1 MKHPSL
7 LHIADF
13 TYELPDHKIARY
25 PLEQR
30 DQSKLLVWGS
40 TQGFDRLGEVSEF
53 SNEVSGP
60 IRENT
65 YANIADELPS
75 GSLLVFNNTKVVEAR
90 LLFQKPTGGLIEL
103 FCLEPADQYEDI
115 TTAMLQ
121 KGSVQWKCLVG
132 GAKKWK
138 EGVVQLSVAAPSG
151 GAGVGAAGGSA
162 GLRIEA
168 RKVEALPD
176 CFLIEF
182 RWEPAGLSFAEVLH
196 LAGDIPLPPY
206 LNRATEEADKERY
219 QTIYAKHDGSVAAP
233 TAGLHFTERVFSK
246 LSEKNILKAYVTL
259 HVGAGTFKP
268 VKAAQMKDHEMHA
281 EFIDVTVET
290 VEQLLAHVEK
300 GIIAVG
306 TTSLRTLESLY
317 WIGVKTIRNPAI
329 SSDNL
334 HVTQWEPYVSAGE
347 IAENKSAQKNI
358 PKEYTSGGNKVLP
371 TATESLQSLLQWMQK
386 NNASR
391 IITKTQIIIAPGYSF
406 KLIRALIT
414 NFHQPQS
421 TLLLLVSAIVGENWK
436 KIYQYALDNEYRFLS
451 YGDGSILWVAK
462 PESVEN

>member
-7 LHIADF
+7 LHISDF

-40 TQGFDRLGEVSEF
+40 
-53 SNEVSGP
+53 GP

-65 YANIADELPS
+65 YANIADEIPAE
-75 GSLLVFNNTKVVEAR
+75 SLLVFNNTKVVEAR

-138 EGVVQLSVAAPSG
+138 EGSVQLSVAAPSG
-151 GAGVGAAGGSA
+151 SGAAGSGGG

-168 RKVEALPD
+168 TKVATLPD

-233 TAGLHFTERVFSK
+233 TAGLHFTESVFSK

-268 VKAAQMKDHEMHA
+268 VKAEQMKDHEMHA
-281 EFIDVTVET
+281 EFIDVTLET
-290 VEQLLAHVEK
+290 IEQLLSHVEK

-317 WIGVKTIRNPAI
+317 WIGLKTIRNPHIGA
-329 SSDNL
+329 DNL
-334 HVTQWEPYVSAGE
+334 HVTQWEPYAAAGE

-358 PKEYTSGGNKVLP
+358 LKEYTNAGEIVLP
-371 TATESLQSLLQWMQK
+371 SATESLQSLLQWMQK

-406 KLIRALIT
+406 KIIRALIT

-451 YGDGSILWVAK
+451 YGDGSILFVH
-462 PESVEN
+462 

>member
-25 PLEQR
+25 PLDQR

-40 TQGFDRLGEVSEF
+40 GQDLERSSL
-53 SNEVSGP
+53 
-60 IRENT
+60 IRENI

-90 LLFQKPTGGLIEL
+90 LLFQKLTGGLIEL

-138 EGVVQLSVAAPSG
+138 EGAVQLSVE
-151 GAGVGAAGGSA
+151 
-162 GLRIEA
+162 GLRMEA
-168 RKVEALPD
+168 TKVETLPD

-182 RWEPAGLSFAEVLH
+182 RWEPAELSFAEVLH

-233 TAGLHFTERVFSK
+233 TAGLHFTEEVFSK
-246 LSEKNILKAYVTL
+246 LSEKNIPKVYVTL

-268 VKAAQMKDHEMHA
+268 VKAEQMKDHEMHA
-281 EFIDVTVET
+281 EFIDVSYET
-290 VEQLLAHVEK
+290 IEQIKSHVEK
-300 GIIAVG
+300 GIISVG

-317 WIGVKTIRNPAI
+317 WIGVKTLRNPAI
-329 SSDNL
+329 VAADL
-334 HVTQWEPYVSAGE
+334 QVTQWEPYVSAGWN
-347 IAENKSAQKNI
+347 AENKSSLENI
-358 PKEYTSGGNKVLP
+358 PKEYTTGEVLP
-371 TATESLQSLLQWMQK
+371 TASESLQSLLEWMQK
-386 NNASR
+386 NNATR
-391 IITKTQIIIAPGYSF
+391 IITKTQIIIAPGYEF
-406 KLIRALIT
+406 KIIRALIT

-436 KIYQYALDNEYRFLS
+436 KIYQYALANEYRFLS
-451 YGDGSILWVAK
+451 YGDGSILWVPK
-462 PESVEN
+462 PESVGN

>member
-7 LHIADF
+7 LHISDF
-13 TYELPDHKIARY
+13 TYELPDQKIARY

-40 TQGFDRLGEVSEF
+40 
-53 SNEVSGP
+53 GP

-65 YANIADELPS
+65 YANIADEIPAE
-75 GSLLVFNNTKVVEAR
+75 SLLVFNNTKVVEAR

-138 EGVVQLSVAAPSG
+138 EGSVQLSVAAPSG
-151 GAGVGAAGGSA
+151 SGAAGSGV

-168 RKVEALPD
+168 IKVATLPD

-182 RWEPAGLSFAEVLH
+182 RWEPAELSFAEVLH

-233 TAGLHFTERVFSK
+233 TAGLHFTESVFSK

-268 VKAAQMKDHEMHA
+268 VKAEQMKDHEMHA
-281 EFIDVTVET
+281 EFIDVTLET
-290 VEQLLAHVEK
+290 IEQLLAHVDK

-317 WIGVKTIRNPAI
+317 WIGLKTIRNPHIGA
-329 SSDNL
+329 DNL
-334 HVTQWEPYVSAGE
+334 HVTQWEPYAAAGE

-358 PKEYTSGGNKVLP
+358 LKEYTNAGDIVLP
-371 TATESLQSLLQWMQK
+371 SATESLESLLQWMQK

-391 IITKTQIIIAPGYSF
+391 IITKTQIIIAPDYSF
-406 KLIRALIT
+406 KIIRALIT

-451 YGDGSILWVAK
+451 YGDGSILFVH
-462 PESVEN
+462 

>member
-13 TYELPDHKIARY
+13 TYELPEHKIARY

-30 DQSKLLVWGS
+30 DQSKLLIWGS
-40 TQGFDRLGEVSEF
+40 SQNLMGAGHGSEVLESDF
-53 SNEVSGP
+53 AP
-60 IRENT
+60 IRENI

-138 EGVVQLSVAAPSG
+138 EGAVQLTVEAPLGGDGVAVG
-151 GAGVGAAGGSA
+151 GE

-168 RKVEALPD
+168 TKVAALPD

-233 TAGLHFTERVFSK
+233 TAGLHFTESVFSK
-246 LSEKNILKAYVTL
+246 LSEKNILKEYVTL

-268 VKAAQMKDHEMHA
+268 VKAEQMKDHEMHA
-281 EFIDVTVET
+281 EFIDVTLET
-290 VEQLLAHVEK
+290 IEQLLAHVEK

-329 SSDNL
+329 ASANL

-347 IAENKSAQKNI
+347 TAENKSGQKNI
-358 PKEYTSGGNKVLP
+358 PKEYTA
-371 TATESLQSLLQWMQK
+371 TASLQSLLQWMQK

-406 KLIRALIT
+406 KIIRALIT

-436 KIYQYALDNEYRFLS
+436 KIYQYALANEYRFLS

>member
-7 LHIADF
+7 LHISDF
-13 TYELPDHKIARY
+13 TYELPDQKIARY

-40 TQGFDRLGEVSEF
+40 
-53 SNEVSGP
+53 GP

-65 YANIADELPS
+65 YANIADEIPAE
-75 GSLLVFNNTKVVEAR
+75 SLLVFNNTKVVEAR

-138 EGVVQLSVAAPSG
+138 EGSVQLSVAAPSG
-151 GAGVGAAGGSA
+151 SGAAGSGGG

-168 RKVEALPD
+168 TKVATLPD

-233 TAGLHFTERVFSK
+233 TAGLHFTESVFSK

-268 VKAAQMKDHEMHA
+268 VKAEQMKDHEMHA
-281 EFIDVTVET
+281 EFIDVTLET
-290 VEQLLAHVEK
+290 IEQLLSHVEK

-317 WIGVKTIRNPAI
+317 WIGLKTIRNPHIAAA
-329 SSDNL
+329 DL

-347 IAENKSAQKNI
+347 TAENKSGQKNI

-371 TATESLQSLLQWMQK
+371 SATESLQSLLNWMQK

-406 KLIRALIT
+406 KIIRALIT

-451 YGDGSILWVAK
+451 YGDGSILFVH
-462 PESVEN
+462 

>member
-13 TYELPDHKIARY
+13 TYELPDHQIARY

-30 DQSKLLVWGS
+30 DQSKLLIWGAGQDS
-40 TQGFDRLGEVSEF
+40 APSAQDYA
-53 SNEVSGP
+53 P

-75 GSLLVFNNTKVVEAR
+75 ESLLVFNNTKVVEAR

-121 KGSVQWKCLVG
+121 KGAVQWKCLVG

-138 EGVVQLSVAAPSG
+138 EGSVQLSVEAPSG
-151 GAGVGAAGGSA
+151 GGE

-168 RKVEALPD
+168 SKVAALPD

-233 TAGLHFTERVFSK
+233 TAGLHFTESVFSK
-246 LSEKNILKAYVTL
+246 LSEKNIRKAYVTL

-268 VKAAQMKDHEMHA
+268 VKAEQMKDHEMHA
-281 EFIDVTVET
+281 EFIDVTMET
-290 VEQLLAHVEK
+290 IEQLIAHIEK

-329 SSDNL
+329 ASSDL
-334 HVTQWEPYVSAGE
+334 HVTQWEPYE
-347 IAENKSAQKNI
+347 TAENM
-358 PKEYTSGGNKVLP
+358 PKEY
-371 TATESLQSLLQWMQK
+371 TATESLQSLQQWMQN

-406 KLIRALIT
+406 KIIRALIT

-436 KIYQYALDNEYRFLS
+436 KIYQYALANEYRFLS
-451 YGDGSILWVAK
+451 YGDGSILWVK
-462 PESVEN
+462 